1 MAGNLPIDGRRLWDD
16 LMQLAE
22 ITDPGKPYTR
32 RSFSP
37 LFDEGR
43 TWLRRRFEAAGL
55 ETRID
60 EAGNLIGRR
69 KGTDPALGTILV
81 GSHSDT
87 VPSGG
92 RFDGTAGVLAALE
105 IARSLADRGITLRHN
120 LEVIDFL
127 AEEPSEFGLSC
138 IGSRGMAGVMDERML
153 AYTDPSGEVLAHAI
167 DRVGGKV
174 SALANAKRHDI
185 AAYFELHIEQGLVL
199 QDGGIDVGIVT
210 AIVGITRIEIVF
222 RGAAD
227 HAGTTP
233 MHLRRD
239 AFTPAAKTAVFVDAI
254 ARELVGRGE
263 GLFVATIGIASV
275 VPGASNVVPS
285 EARIVIDAR
294 SENRALMD
302 EFLARLDAE
311 TVRFAADARV
321 ERAVFARLSDTNPTV
336 CDPGLR
342 DVLRDSANALGF
354 SSTDIASG
362 AGHDAAFVARIA
374 PAAMVFIPCRDG
386 KSHAPEEWAEP
397 DAVAAGTA
405 VIAEAVLRFDRME
418 AASRAA

>member
-1 MAGNLPIDGRRLWDD
+1 MTSNLPIDGRRLWDD
-16 LMQLAE
+16 LMHLAE

-43 TWLRRRFEAAGL
+43 LWLRQRFEAAGL

-60 EAGNLIGRR
+60 AAGNLIGRR
-69 KGTDPALGTILV
+69 AGSEPAAGTIMI

-105 IARSLADRGITLRHN
+105 IARSIAQSGTALRHN

-138 IGSRGMAGVMDERML
+138 IGSRGMAGVMEERML
-153 AYTDPSGEVLAHAI
+153 AYTDPSGEVLSHAI
-167 DRVGGKV
+167 DRVGGNV
-174 SALANAKRHDI
+174 SALATARRDDI
-185 AAYFELHIEQGLVL
+185 KAFFELHIEQGLVL
-199 QDGGIDVGIVT
+199 QDGKIDVGIVT
-210 AIVGITRIEIVF
+210 AIVGITRIEVVF
-222 RGAAD
+222 KGSAD

-239 AFTPAAKTAVFVDAI
+239 AFTPAAKTAVFVDRV
-254 ARELVGRGE
+254 ARELVARNA

-275 VPGASNVVPS
+275 APGASNVVPQ
-285 EARIVIDAR
+285 EARIIIDAR

-302 EFLARLDAE
+302 EFLARLDTE
-311 TVRFAADARV
+311 TAAFAKESRT
-321 ERAVFARLSDTNPTV
+321 ERAVFARLSDTNPTA
-336 CDPGLR
+336 CDAGLR
-342 DVLRDSANALGF
+342 ELLRDSARALGF

-374 PAAMVFIPCRDG
+374 PSAMVFIPCRDG

-397 DAVAAGTA
+397 DALAAGTA
-405 VIAEAVLRFDRME
+405 VIAEAVLRFDRLD
-418 AASRAA
+418 A

>member
-1 MAGNLPIDGRRLWDD
+1 MASNLPIDGARLWDD
-16 LMQLAE
+16 LMQLAA
-22 ITDPGKPYTR
+22 ITEPDKPYTR

-43 TWLRRRFEAAGL
+43 AWLRRRFEEAGL
-55 ETRID
+55 ATRID
-60 EAGNLIGRR
+60 AAGNLIGRR
-69 KGTDPALGTILV
+69 DGSDPSLGTIMI

-92 RFDGTAGVLAALE
+92 RFDGIAGVLTALE
-105 IARSLADRGITLRHN
+105 IARSLADRGVMLRHAI
-120 LEVIDFL
+120 EVVDFL

-138 IGSRGMAGVMDERML
+138 IGSRGMAGAMEARML
-153 AYTDPSGEVLAHAI
+153 GYNDPSGEVLAHAI

-174 SALANAKRHDI
+174 SSLTNARRSDI
-185 AAYFELHIEQGLVL
+185 AAFFELHIEQGLVL
-199 QDGGIDVGIVT
+199 QDSRIDVGIVT
-210 AIVGITRIEIVF
+210 AIVGITRVEIVF

-239 AFTPAAKTAVFVDAI
+239 AFTPAAKTAVFVDGI
-254 ARELVGRGE
+254 ARELVARGE
-263 GLFVATIGIASV
+263 GHFVATIGIVSV
-275 VPGASNVVPS
+275 APGASNVVPQ

-294 SENRALMD
+294 SENRTLMD

-311 TVRFAADARV
+311 TAQFAVDSST
-321 ERAVFARLSDTNPTV
+321 ERAVFEHLSDTSPTA
-336 CDPGLR
+336 CDSGLR
-342 DVLRDSANALGF
+342 ELLRDSANALGF

-374 PAAMVFIPCRDG
+374 PAAMLFIPCRDG

-397 DAVAAGTA
+397 DALAAGTA
-405 VIAEAVLRFDRME
+405 VIADAVMRFDRMSP
-418 AASRAA
+418 APRAA

>member
-16 LMQLAE
+16 LMRLAD

-43 TWLRRRFEAAGL
+43 LWLRQRFEAAGL
-55 ETRID
+55 QTRID
-60 EAGNLIGRR
+60 AAGNLIGRR
-69 KGTDPALGTILV
+69 AGADPSDGTILI

-105 IARSLADRGITLRHN
+105 IARSLAEAGVALRHN
-120 LEVIDFL
+120 IEVIDFL

-138 IGSRGMAGVMDERML
+138 IGSRGMAGVVEDRML
-153 AYTDPSGEVLAHAI
+153 AYTDAPGEVLSHAI
-167 DRVGGKV
+167 DRVGGNV
-174 SALANAKRHDI
+174 AALASAKRGDI

-199 QDGGIDVGIVT
+199 QEGKIDVGIVT
-210 AIVGITRIEIVF
+210 AIVGITRVEVIF
-222 RGAAD
+222 RGSAD

-233 MHLRRD
+233 MRLRRD
-239 AFTPAAKTAVFVDAI
+239 AFTPAAKTAVFVDRI
-254 ARELVGRGE
+254 ARELVARKA
-263 GLFVATIGIASV
+263 GLFVATIGIVSV
-275 VPGASNVVPS
+275 TPGASNVVPQ
-285 EARIVIDAR
+285 EGRVVIDAR
-294 SENRALMD
+294 SENRTLMD

-311 TVRFAADARV
+311 TAAFAKESRT
-321 ERAVFARLSDTNPTV
+321 ERATFALLSDTNPTA

-342 DVLRDSANALGF
+342 GLLRDSANALGF

-374 PAAMVFIPCRDG
+374 PAAMLFIPCRDG

-397 DAVAAGTA
+397 DAIAAGTA
-405 VIAEAVLRFDRME
+405 VIAEAVLRFDRGQ
-418 AASRAA
+418 